1 MNEDFLDFMRCMNQF
16 GVQFILV
23 GGYAYM
29 YNVQA
34 RFTAD
39 IDFWVCPTQ
48 ENLARLQK
56 ATWEF
61 MGLEFDVDEVLALL
75 QTSRLGFR
83 LAGVKPNLI
92 EVLLRVSGIPDFDQ
106 AYAQAKVTQDSGVT
120 FRVLH
125 PGGYFLFCSPSDC
138 FDKWFI
144 GGALFGAAYRNFFQ
158 RISRHHHCDSP
169 ATWQARLER
178 HGFEVER
185 IW

>member
-125 PGGYFLFCSPSDC
+125 PHDQIRNKRSSNREK
-138 FDKWFI
+138 DKLDLHNLLKLY
-144 GGALFGAAYRNFFQ
+144 GEPDDKSQG
-158 RISRHHHCDSP
+158 
-169 ATWQARLER
+169 
-178 HGFEVER
+178 
-185 IW
+185 